1 MPRLT
6 ENSELAELKELL
18 QYKVV
23 FCMCLRFR
31 IYIYWIQSILYGVG
45 QVHLGFPKTGLGDDV
60 DFLHMSS
67 YL

>member
-23 FCMCLRFR
+23 FCMYLRFR

-45 QVHLGFPKTGLGDDV
+45 QVHLGFPNTGLGDDV
-60 DFLHMSS
+60 DFLHMNS